1 MRPFRFVSSII
12 LALAM
17 SASLYAQTNVKG
29 TVLDSLSR
37 QPEVGAVVQF
47 IKNGQDRPSAYSVTD
62 SLGKFERTVAGNGEY
77 VLLLQNMGR
86 KSVSKGFKVDG
97 HGELDLGEILLQDD
111 AQAINSA
118 SVQAMKTLVKLDV
131 NKLTYKVEADP
142 DSKTGSLLDMLRKV
156 PMVTVDGQDNITV
169 NGSSSFKVYVDGKPN
184 QMLSSNPSQILKVMP
199 ASAVKDIEVITNPG
213 AKYDAEGAGGILNL
227 ITGTTTGASSA
238 VADGA
243 YGSVNV
249 GVTTKGENGGV
260 YLTAKKGK
268 LTVGVNAAGGYQKLN
283 GITYDSAQK
292 NLGNGDFQNT
302 EMVQN
307 QKSPFVFADLNA
319 SYELSPRDLLTGS
332 FGMTGFYQ
340 SAVGNS
346 TITMGG
352 VAPYSYIND
361 QEMKYRTSGING
373 SLDYQHTSAEVA
385 GRALTLSYRYSGS
398 PLRTEFTSRFSDMP
412 FPLPDRMSEGDDN
425 SQENTFQLDY
435 TTPVGAGQSLSSGL
449 KYIARHNSADDKLYF
464 VEGNSWIHNAEGSML
479 YDHFNDIGAL
489 YSEYTGT
496 FGKFSL
502 IAGLRYEYTWQKV
515 RYGKGFGQDFKTGFG
530 DIVPS
535 ASLQYNIA
543 ATRNIGLTYNRRIQ
557 RPGITYLN
565 PYVNRSSPT
574 VVSYGNSD
582 LTSARSD
589 IISFVFN
596 SFNPKWIVSLTG
608 RYSHTGSGISDY
620 SFYDDEGIM
629 NTTYGNIVVE
639 DNTGITAFVN
649 WTAGPKT
656 RIYTN
661 SSVGYSMFSSDELG
675 QKNHGWNW
683 NVMAGLQ
690 QTLPADMLL
699 SANLMAGGKTWTL
712 QGWNKGFTMG
722 VIGLSKGFLAN
733 KLRVTGQFISNFE
746 KGGMSIESFARGG
759 NFETRSKVT
768 VPIRQVGLNLTYT
781 FGKQGFQ
788 VKKTRKSITN
798 DDVINNTNGQAPGT
812 GAAGSSAT
820 GVAGAGQGGM

>member
-1 MRPFRFVSSII
+1 MRRVRLCLII
-12 LALAM
+12 M
-17 SASLYAQTNVKG
+17 SLFATLTAVAQTNVKG

-37 QPEVGAVVQF
+37 QPEVGAVVRF
-47 IKNGQDRPSAYSVTD
+47 IKNGEDRPAAYSVTD
-62 SLGKFERTVAGNGEY
+62 SLGKFERSIPGSGEY

-86 KSVSKGFKVDG
+86 KAVSRSFKLDG
-97 HGELDLGEILLQDD
+97 QEDIDLGDILLQDD

-169 NGSSSFKVYVDGKPN
+169 NGSSSFKVYLDGKPN

-227 ITGTTTGASSA
+227 ITGAATGTSSA

-243 YGSVNV
+243 YGSVSA

-268 LTVGVNAAGGYQKLN
+268 LTVGVNTAGGYQKLN
-283 GITYDSAQK
+283 GISYDATQK
-292 NLGNGDFQNT
+292 NLCNGDSQIT
-302 EMVQN
+302 EMIQS

-319 SYELSPRDLLTGS
+319 SYEISPSDLLSGS

-340 SAVGNS
+340 SAGGNS

-352 VAPYSYIND
+352 AAPYSYIND
-361 QEMKYRTSGING
+361 QEMKYRTSGVNG
-373 SLDYQHTSAEVA
+373 SVDFQHTSAEVA
-385 GRALTLSYRYSGS
+385 GRTLTLSYRYSGE
-398 PLRTEFTSRFSDMP
+398 PLRTEFVSRFSGMP
-412 FPLPDRMSEGDDN
+412 IQMPDRKSDGDDN

-435 TTPVGAGQSLSSGL
+435 TTPVGKGQSLSSGL

-464 VEGNSWIHNAEGSML
+464 ADGNNWIHNAEGSML
-479 YDHFNDIGAL
+479 YDHFNNIGAI
-489 YSEYTGT
+489 YSEYTGS

-589 IISFVFN
+589 IISVVYN
-596 SFNPKWIVSLTG
+596 SFTPKWIVSLTV

-620 SFYDDEGIM
+620 SFYDNEGIL

-639 DNTGITAFVN
+639 DETGITAFVN

-661 SSVGYSMFSSDELG
+661 SSFGYSMFSSDELA
-675 QKNHGWNW
+675 QKDNGWNW
-683 NVMAGLQ
+683 NVVAGLQ

-712 QGWNKGFTMG
+712 QGWNKGFTLG
-722 VIGLSKGFLAN
+722 VLGLSKGFFAN

-746 KGGMSIESFARGG
+746 KGGMAIESFARGG

-812 GAAGSSAT
+812 GAAGSSVT
-820 GVAGAGQGGM
+820 GAAGAGQGGM

>member
-1 MRPFRFVSSII
+1 MRPFRFVSSI

-62 SLGKFERTVAGNGEY
+62 SLGKFERTVGGNGEY

-97 HGELDLGEILLQDD
+97 HGELDLGEILLQED

-227 ITGTTTGASSA
+227 ITGTTTGTSSA

-249 GVTTKGENGGV
+249 GVTTRGENGGV

-268 LTVGVNAAGGYQKLN
+268 LTVGVNAAGGYQKIN
-283 GITYDSAQK
+283 GLTYDSTQK

-319 SYELSPRDLLTGS
+319 SYEVSPRDLLSGS

-340 SAVGNS
+340 SAAGNS

-352 VAPYSYIND
+352 VAPYSYVND

-398 PLRTEFTSRFSDMP
+398 PLKTEFTGRFSDMP

-464 VEGNSWIHNAEGSML
+464 DEGNSWIHNAEGSML

-489 YSEYTGT
+489 YSEYTGA

-502 IAGLRYEYTWQKV
+502 VAGLRYEYTWQKV

-620 SFYDDEGIM
+620 SFYDDEGIL

-733 KLRVTGQFISNFE
+733 KLRITGQFISNFE
-746 KGGMSIESFARGG
+746 KGGMTIESFARGG

-812 GAAGSSAT
+812 RAAGSSAT
-820 GVAGAGQGGM
+820 GAAGTGQGGM

>member
-1 MRPFRFVSSII
+1 
-12 LALAM
+12 M
-17 SASLYAQTNVKG
+17 SLFATLTAVAQTNVKG

-37 QPEVGAVVQF
+37 QPEVGAVVRF
-47 IKNGQDRPSAYSVTD
+47 IKNGEDRPAAYSVTD
-62 SLGKFERTVAGNGEY
+62 SLGKFERSIPGSGEY

-86 KSVSKGFKVDG
+86 KAVSRSFKLDG
-97 HGELDLGEILLQDD
+97 QEDIDLGDILLQDD

-169 NGSSSFKVYVDGKPN
+169 NGSSSFKVYLDGKPN

-227 ITGTTTGASSA
+227 ITGAATGTSSA

-243 YGSVNV
+243 YGSVSA

-268 LTVGVNAAGGYQKLN
+268 LTVGVNTAGGYQKLN
-283 GITYDSAQK
+283 GISYDATQK
-292 NLGNGDFQNT
+292 NLCNGDSQIT
-302 EMVQN
+302 EMIQS

-319 SYELSPRDLLTGS
+319 SYEISPSDLLSGS

-340 SAVGNS
+340 SAGGNS

-352 VAPYSYIND
+352 AAPYSYIND
-361 QEMKYRTSGING
+361 QEMKYRTSGVNG
-373 SLDYQHTSAEVA
+373 SVDFQHTSAEVA
-385 GRALTLSYRYSGS
+385 GRTLTLSYRYSGE
-398 PLRTEFTSRFSDMP
+398 PLRTEFVSRFSGMP
-412 FPLPDRMSEGDDN
+412 IQMPDRKSDGDDN

-435 TTPVGAGQSLSSGL
+435 TTPVGKGQSLSSGL

-464 VEGNSWIHNAEGSML
+464 ADGNNWIHNAEGSML
-479 YDHFNDIGAL
+479 YDHFNNIGAI
-489 YSEYTGT
+489 YSEYTGS

-589 IISFVFN
+589 IISVVYN
-596 SFNPKWIVSLTG
+596 SFTPKWIVSLTV

-620 SFYDDEGIM
+620 SFYDNEGIL

-639 DNTGITAFVN
+639 DETGITAFVN

-661 SSVGYSMFSSDELG
+661 SSFGYSMFSSDELA
-675 QKNHGWNW
+675 QKNNGWNW
-683 NVMAGLQ
+683 NVVAGLQ

-712 QGWNKGFTMG
+712 QGWNKGFTLG
-722 VIGLSKGFLAN
+722 VLGLSKGFFAN

-746 KGGMSIESFARGG
+746 KGGMAIESFARGG
-759 NFETRSKVT
+759 KFETRSKVT

-812 GAAGSSAT
+812 GAAGSSVT
-820 GVAGAGQGGM
+820 GAAGAGQGGM

>member
-1 MRPFRFVSSII
+1 MRYLRFVSFV
-12 LALAM
+12 LTLAM
-17 SASLYAQTNVKG
+17 SAGLYAQTNVKG

-86 KSVSKGFKVDG
+86 KAVSKGFKVEG
-97 HGELDLGEILLQDD
+97 QAELDLGEILLQDD
-111 AQAINSA
+111 AQAIDA
-118 SVQAMKTLVKLDV
+118 AAVQAMKTLVKLDV

-142 DSKTGSLLDMLRKV
+142 DSKTGTLLDMLRKV

-169 NGSSSFKVYVDGKPN
+169 NGSSNFKVYVDGKPN

-238 VADGA
+238 IADGA

-283 GITYDSAQK
+283 GISYDAIQK

-319 SYELSPRDLLTGS
+319 SYEISPKDLLSGS

-340 SAVGNS
+340 NAEGNS
-346 TITMGG
+346 KITMGG

-361 QEMKYRTSGING
+361 METRYRTSGING

-385 GRALTLSYRYSGS
+385 GRSLTLSYRYSGS

-412 FPLPDRMSEGDDN
+412 FLLPDRRSDGNDN
-425 SQENTFQLDY
+425 SQENTIQLDY
-435 TTPVGAGQSLSSGL
+435 TTPVGTGQSLSSGL

-464 VEGNSWIHNAEGSML
+464 AEGNSWIHNTEGSML
-479 YDHFNDIGAL
+479 YDHFNDIGAI

-589 IISFVFN
+589 IISLVFN

-661 SSVGYSMFSSDELG
+661 SSVGYSMFSSDELA
-675 QKNHGWNW
+675 QKNNGWNW
-683 NVMAGLQ
+683 NIMAGLQ

-746 KGGMSIESFARGG
+746 KGGMTIESFARGG

>member
-1 MRPFRFVSSII
+1 M
-12 LALAM
+12 
-17 SASLYAQTNVKG
+17 
-29 TVLDSLSR
+29 
-37 QPEVGAVVQF
+37 
-47 IKNGQDRPSAYSVTD
+47 
-62 SLGKFERTVAGNGEY
+62 
-77 VLLLQNMGR
+77 
-86 KSVSKGFKVDG
+86 
-97 HGELDLGEILLQDD
+97 
-111 AQAINSA
+111 
-118 SVQAMKTLVKLDV
+118 
-131 NKLTYKVEADP
+131 
-142 DSKTGSLLDMLRKV
+142 
-156 PMVTVDGQDNITV
+156 
-169 NGSSSFKVYVDGKPN
+169 
-184 QMLSSNPSQILKVMP
+184 
-199 ASAVKDIEVITNPG
+199 
-213 AKYDAEGAGGILNL
+213 
-227 ITGTTTGASSA
+227 
-238 VADGA
+238 
-243 YGSVNV
+243 
-249 GVTTKGENGGV
+249 TTKGENGGV

-283 GITYDSAQK
+283 GISYDSTQK
-292 NLGNGDFQNT
+292 NLGNGDYQNT

-319 SYELSPRDLLTGS
+319 SYEVSPRDLLSGS

-340 SAVGNS
+340 SAAGNS
-346 TITMGG
+346 KITMGG
-352 VAPYSYIND
+352 VAPYSYVND

-464 VEGNSWIHNAEGSML
+464 AEGNSWIHNTEGSML
-479 YDHFNDIGAL
+479 YDHFNDIGAI

-589 IISFVFN
+589 IISVVFN
-596 SFNPKWIVSLTG
+596 SFNPKWIVSL
-608 RYSHTGSGISDY
+608 
-620 SFYDDEGIM
+620 
-629 NTTYGNIVVE
+629 YGNIVVE
-639 DNTGITAFVN
+639 DNTGMTAFVN

-733 KLRVTGQFISNFE
+733 KLRITGQFISNFE
-746 KGGMSIESFARGG
+746 KGGMTIESFARGG

-820 GVAGAGQGGM
+820 GGAGAGQGGM

>member
-1 MRPFRFVSSII
+1 MRHFGFVSSI

-62 SLGKFERTVAGNGEY
+62 SLGKFERTVGGNGEY

-249 GVTTKGENGGV
+249 GVTTRGENGGV

-268 LTVGVNAAGGYQKLN
+268 LTVGVNAAGGYQKIN
-283 GITYDSAQK
+283 GLTYDSTQK

-319 SYELSPRDLLTGS
+319 SYEVSPRDLLSGS

-340 SAVGNS
+340 SAEGNS

-361 QEMKYRTSGING
+361 QEMKYRTNGING

-464 VEGNSWIHNAEGSML
+464 DEGNSWIHNTEGSML
-479 YDHFNDIGAL
+479 YDHFNDIGAI

-502 IAGLRYEYTWQKV
+502 IAGLRYEYTWQRV

-589 IISFVFN
+589 IISVVFN

-639 DNTGITAFVN
+639 DNTGMTAFVN

-733 KLRVTGQFISNFE
+733 KLRITGQFISNFE
-746 KGGMSIESFARGG
+746 KGGMTIESFARGG

-812 GAAGSSAT
+812 GTAGSSAT
-820 GVAGAGQGGM
+820 GATGTGQGGM

>member
-1 MRPFRFVSSII
+1 MRPFRFVSSI

-47 IKNGQDRPSAYSVTD
+47 IKNGQDRPLAYSVTD
-62 SLGKFERTVAGNGEY
+62 SLGKFERTVTEYGEY

-86 KSVSKGFKVDG
+86 KTVSKGFKVEG
-97 HGELDLGEILLQDD
+97 QAELDLGEILLRDD
-111 AQAINSA
+111 AQALDA
-118 SVQAMKTLVKLDV
+118 AAVQAMKTLVKLDV

-142 DSKTGSLLDMLRKV
+142 DSKTGTLLDMLRKV

-227 ITGTTTGASSA
+227 ITGTITGASSA

-249 GVTTKGENGGV
+249 GATTKGENGGV

-283 GITYDSAQK
+283 GISYDSTQK
-292 NLGNGDFQNT
+292 NLGNGDYQNT

-319 SYELSPRDLLTGS
+319 SYEVSPRDLLSGS

-340 SAVGNS
+340 SAAGNS
-346 TITMGG
+346 KITMGG
-352 VAPYSYIND
+352 VAPYSYVND

-398 PLRTEFTSRFSDMP
+398 PLSTEFTSRFSDMP

-464 VEGNSWIHNAEGSML
+464 DEGNSWIHNTEGSML
-479 YDHFNDIGAL
+479 YDHFNDIGAI

-589 IISFVFN
+589 IISVVFN

-629 NTTYGNIVVE
+629 NTTYGNIVAE

-733 KLRVTGQFISNFE
+733 KLRITGQFISNFE
-746 KGGMSIESFARGG
+746 KGGMTIESFARGG
-759 NFETRSKVT
+759 NFETSSKVT

>member
-1 MRPFRFVSSII
+1 MIQS
-12 LALAM
+12 
-17 SASLYAQTNVKG
+17 
-29 TVLDSLSR
+29 
-37 QPEVGAVVQF
+37 
-47 IKNGQDRPSAYSVTD
+47 
-62 SLGKFERTVAGNGEY
+62 
-77 VLLLQNMGR
+77 
-86 KSVSKGFKVDG
+86 
-97 HGELDLGEILLQDD
+97 
-111 AQAINSA
+111 
-118 SVQAMKTLVKLDV
+118 
-131 NKLTYKVEADP
+131 
-142 DSKTGSLLDMLRKV
+142 
-156 PMVTVDGQDNITV
+156 
-169 NGSSSFKVYVDGKPN
+169 
-184 QMLSSNPSQILKVMP
+184 
-199 ASAVKDIEVITNPG
+199 
-213 AKYDAEGAGGILNL
+213 
-227 ITGTTTGASSA
+227 
-238 VADGA
+238 
-243 YGSVNV
+243 
-249 GVTTKGENGGV
+249 
-260 YLTAKKGK
+260 
-268 LTVGVNAAGGYQKLN
+268 
-283 GITYDSAQK
+283 
-292 NLGNGDFQNT
+292 
-302 EMVQN
+302 
-307 QKSPFVFADLNA
+307 QKSPFVFTDLNA
-319 SYELSPRDLLTGS
+319 SYEISPRDLLSGS

-340 SAVGNS
+340 SAGGNS

-352 VAPYSYIND
+352 AAPYSYIND
-361 QEMKYRTSGING
+361 QEMKYRTSGVNG
-373 SLDYQHTSAEVA
+373 SVDFQHTSAEVA
-385 GRALTLSYRYSGS
+385 GRTLTLSYRYSGE
-398 PLRTEFTSRFSDMP
+398 PLRTEFVSRFSGMP
-412 FPLPDRMSEGDDN
+412 IQMLDRKSDGDDN

-435 TTPVGAGQSLSSGL
+435 TTPVGKGQSLSSGL

-464 VEGNSWIHNAEGSML
+464 ADGNNWIHNAEGSML
-479 YDHFNDIGAL
+479 YDHFNNIGAI
-489 YSEYTGT
+489 YSEYTGS

-589 IISFVFN
+589 IISVVYN
-596 SFNPKWIVSLTG
+596 SFTPKWIVSLTV

-620 SFYDDEGIM
+620 SFYDNEGIL

-639 DNTGITAFVN
+639 DETGITAFVN

-661 SSVGYSMFSSDELG
+661 SSFGYSMFSSDELA
-675 QKNHGWNW
+675 QKNNGWNW
-683 NVMAGLQ
+683 NVVAGLQ

-712 QGWNKGFTMG
+712 QGWNKGFTLG
-722 VIGLSKGFLAN
+722 VLGLSKGFFAN

-746 KGGMSIESFARGG
+746 KGGMAIESFARGG

-812 GAAGSSAT
+812 GAAGSSVT
-820 GVAGAGQGGM
+820 GAAGAGQGGM

>member
-1 MRPFRFVSSII
+1 
-12 LALAM
+12 M

-62 SLGKFERTVAGNGEY
+62 SLGKFERTVGGNGEY

-97 HGELDLGEILLQDD
+97 HGELDLGEILLQED

-142 DSKTGSLLDMLRKV
+142 DSKTGTLLDMLRKV

-227 ITGTTTGASSA
+227 ITGTTTGTSSA

-249 GVTTKGENGGV
+249 GVTTRGENGGV

-268 LTVGVNAAGGYQKLN
+268 LTVGVNAAGGYQKIN
-283 GITYDSAQK
+283 GLTYDSTQK

-319 SYELSPRDLLTGS
+319 SYEVSPRDLLSGS

-340 SAVGNS
+340 SAAGNS

-352 VAPYSYIND
+352 VAPYSYVND

-398 PLRTEFTSRFSDMP
+398 PLKTEFTGRFSDMP

-464 VEGNSWIHNAEGSML
+464 DEGNSWIHNAEGSML

-489 YSEYTGT
+489 YSEYTGA

-502 IAGLRYEYTWQKV
+502 VAGLRYEYTWQKV

-620 SFYDDEGIM
+620 SFYDDEGIL

-733 KLRVTGQFISNFE
+733 KLRITGQFISNFE
-746 KGGMSIESFARGG
+746 KGGMTIESFARGG

-812 GAAGSSAT
+812 RAAGSSAT
-820 GVAGAGQGGM
+820 GAAGTGQGGM

>member
-1 MRPFRFVSSII
+1 
-12 LALAM
+12 
-17 SASLYAQTNVKG
+17 
-29 TVLDSLSR
+29 
-37 QPEVGAVVQF
+37 
-47 IKNGQDRPSAYSVTD
+47 
-62 SLGKFERTVAGNGEY
+62 
-77 VLLLQNMGR
+77 
-86 KSVSKGFKVDG
+86 
-97 HGELDLGEILLQDD
+97 
-111 AQAINSA
+111 
-118 SVQAMKTLVKLDV
+118 
-131 NKLTYKVEADP
+131 
-142 DSKTGSLLDMLRKV
+142 
-156 PMVTVDGQDNITV
+156 
-169 NGSSSFKVYVDGKPN
+169 
-184 QMLSSNPSQILKVMP
+184 
-199 ASAVKDIEVITNPG
+199 
-213 AKYDAEGAGGILNL
+213 
-227 ITGTTTGASSA
+227 
-238 VADGA
+238 
-243 YGSVNV
+243 
-249 GVTTKGENGGV
+249 
-260 YLTAKKGK
+260 
-268 LTVGVNAAGGYQKLN
+268 
-283 GITYDSAQK
+283 
-292 NLGNGDFQNT
+292 
-302 EMVQN
+302 MVQN
-307 QKSPFVFADLNA
+307 QKSPFVFADLSA
-319 SYELSPRDLLTGS
+319 SYEVSPRDLLTGS

-346 TITMGG
+346 KITMGG
-352 VAPYSYIND
+352 VAPYSYVND

-435 TTPVGAGQSLSSGL
+435 TTPVGAGQSLSSGV

-464 VEGNSWIHNAEGSML
+464 AEGNSWIHNAEGSML

-502 IAGLRYEYTWQKV
+502 VAGLRYEYTWQKV

-565 PYVNRSSPT
+565 PYVNRASPT

-596 SFNPKWIVSLTG
+596 SFNPKWIVSFTG

-620 SFYDDEGIM
+620 SFYDDEGIL

-746 KGGMSIESFARGG
+746 KGGMSIESFAMGG

-812 GAAGSSAT
+812 GAAGSSTT
-820 GVAGAGQGGM
+820 GVAGTGQGGM

>member
-1 MRPFRFVSSII
+1 MRRVRFNLII
-12 LALAM
+12 M
-17 SASLYAQTNVKG
+17 SLFATISAFAQTNVKG

-47 IKNGQDRPSAYSVTD
+47 IKNGEDRPAAYSVTD
-62 SLGKFERTVAGNGEY
+62 SLGKFERSIPGSGEY

-86 KSVSKGFKVDG
+86 KAVSKGFKLEG
-97 HGELDLGEILLQDD
+97 QTEIDLGEILLQDD

-169 NGSSSFKVYVDGKPN
+169 NGSSSFKVYLDGKPN

-227 ITGTTTGASSA
+227 ITGAATGTSSA

-243 YGSVNV
+243 YGSVTA

-268 LTVGVNAAGGYQKLN
+268 LTVGVNTAGGYQKLN
-283 GITYDSAQK
+283 GISYDATQK
-292 NLGNGDFQNT
+292 NLGNGDSQTT

-307 QKSPFVFADLNA
+307 QKSPFVFADLSA
-319 SYELSPRDLLTGS
+319 SYEISPRDLLSGS

-340 SAVGNS
+340 SAGGNS

-352 VAPYSYIND
+352 AAPYSYENY
-361 QEMKYRTSGING
+361 QEMKYRTSGVNG
-373 SLDYQHTSAEVA
+373 SVDFQHTSAEVA
-385 GRALTLSYRYSGS
+385 GRTLTLSYRYSGE
-398 PLRTEFTSRFSDMP
+398 PLRTEFVSRFSGMP
-412 FPLPDRMSEGDDN
+412 IQIPDRKSDGDDN

-435 TTPVGAGQSLSSGL
+435 TTPVGKGQSLSSGL

-464 VEGNSWIHNAEGSML
+464 ADGNNWIHNSEGSML
-479 YDHFNDIGAL
+479 YDHFNNIGAI
-489 YSEYTGT
+489 YSEYTGS

-515 RYGKGFGQDFKTGFG
+515 SYGKGFGQDFKTGFG

-589 IISFVFN
+589 IVSVVFN
-596 SFNPKWIVSLTG
+596 TFSPKWIVSLTG

-620 SFYDDEGIM
+620 SFYDNEGIL

-639 DNTGITAFVN
+639 DETGITAFVN

-661 SSVGYSMFSSDELG
+661 SSFGYSMFSSDELA
-675 QKNHGWNW
+675 QKNNGWNW
-683 NVMAGLQ
+683 NVVAGLQ

-712 QGWNKGFTMG
+712 QGWNKGFTMA
-722 VIGLSKGFLAN
+722 VLGLSKGFFTN

-746 KGGMSIESFARGG
+746 KGGMAIESFARGG
-759 NFETRSKVT
+759 NFETSSKVT

-788 VKKTRKSITN
+788 VKKARKSITN

-812 GAAGSSAT
+812 GAAGSSVT
-820 GVAGAGQGGM
+820 GAAGAGQGGM